1 MLIAS
6 IILLLVL
13 ETILLAQAI
22 REVVKKRRSAYLI
35 AAINFLPTGRTNAL
49 FSDEQTF
56 FFLKINHAKR
66 SYNQMIYIF
75 NC

>member
-56 FFLKINHAKR
+56 FLKNNHAKR